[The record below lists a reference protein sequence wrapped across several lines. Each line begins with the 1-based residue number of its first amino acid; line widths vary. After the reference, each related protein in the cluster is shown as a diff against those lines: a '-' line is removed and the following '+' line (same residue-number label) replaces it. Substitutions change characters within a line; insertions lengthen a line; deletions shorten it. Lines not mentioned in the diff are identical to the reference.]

1 MWLFAIS
8 ILMPFNQT
16 PGYGKKIELSKIT
29 QDPPFEK
36 YVQVKKNGF
45 SFFINP
51 EVAKDKKLFE
61 EVISSADRQTKYL
74 VEKLPPHVLKL
85 FRSIRSFIETNKYSE
100 EWGGAQ
106 YLQATEFA
114 DNVSLYLREN
124 KGIIQKVN
132 SVEFHHALSFSKMTE
147 PVVMLHEF
155 GHAYHYKV
163 LPQAYQ
169 NIPVRLAFEQAKG
182 RNIYKEKSYCMNNE
196 REYFA
201 DLTAVFFVPKFRDY
215 FTTTVEF
222 KEKDPQGFSM
232 ILKAYSL
239 KDPTIQVAQEK
250 AKIVKPKE
258 NK

>member
-51 EVAKDKKLFE
+51 EVAKDQKLFE

-132 SVEFHHALSFSKMTE
+132 SAACHLYRSSSAHSQKLPHGIFIQTQAAEYCRRCEPLSS
-147 PVVMLHEF
+147 H
-155 GHAYHYKV
+155 
-163 LPQAYQ
+163 Q
-169 NIPVRLAFEQAKG
+169 NRD
-182 RNIYKEKSYCMNNE
+182 STHTC
-196 REYFA
+196 
-201 DLTAVFFVPKFRDY
+201 DVPCC
-215 FTTTVEF
+215 
-222 KEKDPQGFSM
+222 P
-232 ILKAYSL
+232 
-239 KDPTIQVAQEK
+239 
-250 AKIVKPKE
+250 
-258 NK
+258 